1 MADAAAA
8 RRIAVSLPKVSDRST
23 EAFVVLRVAGKLF
36 AWSWPEKA
44 QPRGPRVPRLDVLAV
59 LCPIEAKETI
69 LEAEPDKFFTTA
81 HYNGYP
87 TVLLLLDAVDEAE
100 LGAILASAWRC
111 AAPKAL
117 AEQFR
122 PA

>member
-1 MADAAAA
+1 MVAPRKPRLRVTA
-8 RRIAVSLPKVSDRST
+8 SGHSDRST
-23 EAFVVLRVAGKLF
+23 EASVVLRVAGKLF
-36 AWSWPEKA
+36 AWSWPERAHPK
-44 QPRGPRVPRLDVLAV
+44 GPRVPRLDVLAV

-87 TVLLLLDAVDEAE
+87 TVLLRLGAVDEAE
-100 LGAILASAWRC
+100 LGAILVSAWRC

-117 AEQFR
+117 AEPFR
-122 PA
+122 PE